1 MAEEKGYWFSTENG
15 THIHAEEGESKEQAM
30 GKKFKSF
37 KKEKSSLNFPKPT
50 KEEHQETLDK
60 EIKDSF
66 KNREEGLRYLE
77 SQTNDWSDE
86 EKESLKKRID
96 RVYPENK
103 NDNPLK
109 AESRSMINDKQAND
123 PRVLADK
130 LDDKEEVKEE
140 FKETVDYK
148 DNEDTN
154 FELAEK
160 NEKINGAKAKSKDRK
175 DKYGNPL
182 VSDEAFNIGVKAG
195 KSYLEESLKY
205 NSMDSLK
212 RSNVF
217 LHYMQSIVSNAIINN
232 GYDPNLDVTYTDL
245 NEIIGNVVGEEV
257 DLEANESD
265 RTKGWTGKKYS
276 GYSPKGND
284 LEKESPLDS
293 LYKKSKEKGLFFER
307 MLLNDIIDN
316 PDKYNEFTL
325 GNRQYKRNGKAF
337 DMYEDGRHIWTGTYS
352 SVADSVNDYYEK
364 NHKD

>member
-37 KKEKSSLNFPKPT
+37 KKGQSSLNFPKPT

-66 KNREEGLRYLE
+66 KNREEGLKYLE

-109 AESRSMINDKQAND
+109 AESRSMINEKQAND

-130 LDDKEEVKEE
+130 LDDKEAEKTLKYFGERPEWAKQIDEE
-140 FKETVDYK
+140 FKPKFET
-148 DNEDTN
+148 
-154 FELAEK
+154 
-160 NEKINGAKAKSKDRK
+160 AKQ
-175 DKYGNPL
+175 
-182 VSDEAFNIGVKAG
+182 I
-195 KSYLEESLKY
+195 
-205 NSMDSLK
+205 
-212 RSNVF
+212 
-217 LHYMQSIVSNAIINN
+217 
-232 GYDPNLDVTYTDL
+232 
-245 NEIIGNVVGEEV
+245 
-257 DLEANESD
+257 
-265 RTKGWTGKKYS
+265 
-276 GYSPKGND
+276 
-284 LEKESPLDS
+284 DS
-293 LYKKSKEKGLFFER
+293 LYKKSKEKNLSFER
-307 MLLNDIIDN
+307 MLLNEILDN

-325 GNRQYKRNGKAF
+325 GNRQYKRNGKSF

-352 SVADSVNDYYEK
+352 SVANSVNDYYEK